1 MGDLLMALNHGKWGF
16 YGSVWVL
23 TIQNRDFVGFE
34 PCKSGDLIGFKRSN
48 VIYWDKNGIIRWNI
62 PDGWKLCV

>member
-48 VIYWDKNGIIRWNI
+48 GDLLG
-62 PDGWKLCV
+62 